1 MATTPAAVSA
11 TAYTYSD
18 TTDLTD
24 GLRKRVV
31 EDFIYSIDP
40 RDLPMRD
47 YFGGYE
53 KEKVESIT
61 FEFPEDTHIAIDTTI
76 GTAASGWNTTTDAV
90 DLSVTDQDVLCV
102 GDILLTADGEIVVVS
117 KVPGTAATANTI
129 DVYSRADLGSTESV
143 TNSNSDVIYIIG
155 NAQLEGWTYGASPRF
170 MTRGTKK
177 NYVQNFEASI
187 DVSKD
192 YNVLPKWGIKEE
204 FAYQLKQNQ
213 LRELKLL
220 ERNALYGGSN
230 TDTLE
235 GTASHPRTMCGIIA
249 PITSVA
255 ANINIQTNTT
265 NLSAVEVTE
274 DNINSE
280 MQAIYSAGGN
290 PDTVMCGPFNK
301 RVISSLLL
309 PYRKAD
315 MSDEKYKN
323 VVSTYENDYGTVTLL
338 LNRYMRA
345 SDIVIL
351 DKKNFNFCVFKA
363 FDVTDLPDDRDKVR
377 SALIGKYSCK
387 LVKEEHA
394 AFIYGTSTS

>member
-53 KEKVESIT
+53 KEKTDTIT
-61 FEFPEDTHIAIDTTI
+61 FEFPEDNHIAIDTTI
-76 GTAASGWNTTTDAV
+76 GTAATGWNTASDTSG
-90 DLSVTDQDVLCV
+90 LSVTDSDVICI
-102 GDILLTADGEIVVVS
+102 GDILLTSDGEIVVVS
-117 KVPGTAATANTI
+117 AVGTNTI
-129 DVYSRADLGSTESV
+129 DVYGRGDLGSTESNA
-143 TNSNSDVIYIIG
+143 NSDSDVIYIIG

-177 NYVQNFEASI
+177 NYVQNSEASI

-192 YNVLPKWGIKEE
+192 YNTLPKWGIKEE

-213 LRELKLL
+213 LRELKKL

-230 TDTLE
+230 TGTLE
-235 GTASHPRTMCGIIA
+235 GNASHPRTMCGIIA
-249 PITSVA
+249 PIASVA
-255 ANINIQTNTT
+255 ANINIQTHTT
-265 NLSAVEVTE
+265 NLSSVEVTE
-274 DNINSE
+274 DNINAR
-280 MQAIYSAGGN
+280 MQEIYISGGN
-290 PDTVMCGPFNK
+290 PDTIMCGPFNK
-301 RVISSLLL
+301 KVISSFML
-309 PYRKAD
+309 PYRRSD
-315 MSDEKYKN
+315 MEDKKYSN
-323 VVSTYENDYGTVTLL
+323 VVNTYENDFGTVSIL

-345 SDIVIL
+345 SDILIL
-351 DKKNFNFCVFKA
+351 DKKNFNFVCKEA
-363 FDVTDLPDDRDKVR
+363 FNIIDLPDDRDKVR
-377 SALIGKYSCK
+377 SALIGRYSCK

-394 AFIYGTSTS
+394 AWIYGTATS